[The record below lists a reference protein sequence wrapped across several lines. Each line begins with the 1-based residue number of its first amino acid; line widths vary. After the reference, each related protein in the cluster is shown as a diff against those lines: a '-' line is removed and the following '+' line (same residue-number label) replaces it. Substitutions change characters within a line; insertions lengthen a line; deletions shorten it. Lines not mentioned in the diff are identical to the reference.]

1 MVDYHA
7 FDNDVALAWCPG
19 CGNHSIWNAI
29 KRALAQADL
38 APHEVVLVSG
48 IGQSSKMPDYVRAN
62 GFTSLHGRGLPVAQA
77 VKLANH
83 GLQVIVHAGD
93 GDTYGEGGNH
103 FVHFMRR
110 NANVALFIHNNRVYG
125 LTKGQYSPTS
135 PKGFKSKTSPP
146 PAGALERPLNP
157 LALAL
162 AAGATF
168 VARSWSGDVRHLI
181 EMMVAA
187 IQHPGAALLDIFQPC
202 VVFNPQYGF
211 DYFRDRVYKLDEDG
225 YDPSDRNAAWVKAY
239 EGEDHLPI
247 GVIYRAA
254 GVPTYEE
261 QVPALRAGPLVGQPL
276 RRWTESDYVALEAEY
291 V

>member
-7 FDNDVALAWCPG
+7 FDNEVELAWCPG
-19 CGNHSIWNAI
+19 CGNHAIWNAI
-29 KRALAQADL
+29 KRALAQAGL
-38 APHEVVLVSG
+38 EPHQVILVSG
-48 IGQSSKMPDYVRAN
+48 IGQSSKLPDYVRAN
-62 GFTSLHGRGLPVAQA
+62 GFTSLHGRALPVAQA

-83 GLQVIVHAGD
+83 ELQVIVHAGD

-103 FVHFMRR
+103 LMHFMRR
-110 NANVALFIHNNRVYG
+110 NANVACFIHNNRVYG

-135 PKGFKSKTSPP
+135 PKGFRSKTSPP
-146 PAGALERPLNP
+146 PQGALERPVNP

-202 VVFNPQYGF
+202 VVFNPQFGF
-211 DYFRDRVYKLDEDG
+211 DYFRERVYKLEEG
-225 YDPSDRNAAWVKAY
+225 YDPSDRGAAWAKAE

-247 GVIYRAA
+247 GVIYRAE
-254 GVPTYEE
+254 GVPSYEE
-261 QVPALRAGPLVGQPL
+261 QVPTLQAGPLVAQPL
-276 RRWTESDYVALEAEY
+276 RRWTERDYAALETEY

>member
-19 CGNHSIWNAI
+19 CGNHAIWNAI
-29 KRALAQADL
+29 KRALAQAGL
-38 APHEVVLVSG
+38 EPHQVILVSG
-48 IGQSSKMPDYVRAN
+48 IGQSSKLPDYVRAN
-62 GFTSLHGRGLPVAQA
+62 GFTSLHGRALPVAQA

-83 GLQVIVHAGD
+83 ELQVIVHAGD

-103 FVHFMRR
+103 LMHFMRR
-110 NANVALFIHNNRVYG
+110 NANVACFIHNNRVYG

-135 PKGFKSKTSPP
+135 PKGFRSKTSPP
-146 PAGALERPLNP
+146 PQGALERPVNP

-202 VVFNPQYGF
+202 VVFNPQFGF
-211 DYFRDRVYKLDEDG
+211 DYFRERVYKLEEG
-225 YDPSDRNAAWVKAY
+225 YDPSDRGAAWAKAE

-247 GVIYRAA
+247 GVIYRAE
-254 GVPTYEE
+254 GVPSYEE
-261 QVPALRAGPLVGQPL
+261 QVPTLQAGPLVAQPL
-276 RRWTESDYVALEAEY
+276 RRWTERDYATLETEY